1 VAHSGMRSRSWRE
14 APPSPM
20 GLLWLR
26 FKTGLPVLRTRERH
40 RGLARAA
47 RTLGMLLEAGLTL
60 PEACREIAVPELAG
74 PYADAFHGLGQAAR
88 RGDPFESALRQ
99 SGLPD
104 SFVALAAAGA
114 VGGELPA
121 ALYTVADWHAARAER
136 LDHRLAFA
144 VPCITIPLAG
154 LLVGAFQVY
163 VFSGIA
169 ALQSQMLM
177 GR

>member
-1 VAHSGMRSRSWRE
+1 MMLSRSWRE
-14 APPSPM
+14 APASPL
-20 GLLWLR
+20 GPLWQR
-26 FKTGLPVLRTRERH
+26 FKACLPVLRTRERH

-60 PEACREIAVPELAG
+60 PDACREIAAPELAG
-74 PYADAFHGLGQAAR
+74 PYADAFHELGQAAL
-88 RGDPFESALRQ
+88 RGEPFESALRQ

-104 SFVALAAAGA
+104 SFVVLAAAGA

-121 ALYTVADWHAARAER
+121 ALHTVADWHAAKAER

-154 LLVGAFQVY
+154 LLVGAFQVC

-169 ALQSQMLM
+169 AIQRQMLM
-177 GR
+177 GG